1 MAKNIDIPNGWEVKK
16 LGEVF
21 KKINIKNKDKLIT
34 QVLTNSAQYGVI
46 AQEEFFDKSIATKE
60 NINTYYILNIDDFIY
75 NPRISKFAP
84 AGPISRNKYKIG
96 CVSPL
101 YTVFKMT
108 ANYNIDFYE
117 LYFKSNIWNR
127 QAYNIANFGARFD
140 RMNITDIDF
149 FNMPIPVPPL
159 AEQEKIA
166 EILSLW
172 DKAIEQTKELIA
184 YKEKQKKGLMQNLLT
199 GKKRLHGFNDKW
211 KTYKL
216 GEVAETYG
224 GLTNKTKND
233 FGNEGNKYISYL
245 EIYQNYYLKKPT
257 NNYVII
263 KNNEKQTELKYGD
276 ILFTLSSEIPEEV
289 GISCVILF
297 EPREKIYLNSFSFCL
312 RLKENNILHPLFSA
326 YIFRA
331 EHLRQSIN
339 KFAQGATRYNLSKA
353 NFLKLN
359 ITIPTSLDEQKAI
372 ADILCKADEEIELL
386 NKQLDLYTEQKKGLM
401 QNLLTGKVRVT
412 V

>member
-1 MAKNIDIPNGWEVKK
+1 MANKIDIPNGWEVKK

-60 NINTYYILNIDDFIY
+60 NINNYYILNIDDFIY

-140 RMNITDIDF
+140 RMNITDTDF

-172 DKAIEQTKELIA
+172 DKAIEHTKELIA

-199 GKKRLHGFNDKW
+199 GKKRLHGFTDKW
-211 KTYKL
+211 KTVKL
-216 GEVAETYG
+216 GEVIDKDIIYKKGQSLTAENANKGTIPVVAAGREIPYFHNNYNFKNIITISASGAYAGYIWYHNYPIWASDCNILYG
-224 GLTNKTKND
+224 QKDIFDTIFLFYILKLQQNKLYSLQTGGAQPHIYKND
-233 FGNEGNKYISYL
+233 ICQLIIPKISF
-245 EIYQNYYLKKPT
+245 N
-257 NNYVII
+257 
-263 KNNEKQTELKYGD
+263 
-276 ILFTLSSEIPEEV
+276 
-289 GISCVILF
+289 
-297 EPREKIYLNSFSFCL
+297 
-312 RLKENNILHPLFSA
+312 
-326 YIFRA
+326 
-331 EHLRQSIN
+331 
-339 KFAQGATRYNLSKA
+339 
-353 NFLKLN
+353 
-359 ITIPTSLDEQKAI
+359 EQKAI

>member
-1 MAKNIDIPNGWEVKK
+1 MANKIDIPNGWEVKK

-60 NINTYYILNIDDFIY
+60 NINNYYILNIDDFIY

-140 RMNITDIDF
+140 RMNITDTDF

-199 GKKRLHGFNDKW
+199 GKKRLSGFTDEW
-211 KTYKL
+211 KTTKL
-216 GEVAETYG
+216 GEVTEMNSG
-224 GLTNKTKND
+224 GTPTTSKIEYYNGNINWVSITDITSHYKHLYNTKTK
-233 FGNEGNKYISYL
+233 I
-245 EIYQNYYLKKPT
+245 
-257 NNYVII
+257 
-263 KNNEKQTELKYGD
+263 TELGLQNSSAKIFPVNT
-276 ILFTLSSEIPEEV
+276 ILYAMYASIGECIIAKEEMTTSQAIL
-289 GISCVILF
+289 GIRCS
-297 EPREKIYLNSFSFCL
+297 
-312 RLKENNILHPLFSA
+312 NNIYYEYLFYLLYNYKDKSKTLA
-326 YIFRA
+326 QQGTQANLNKEIVENFIF
-331 EHLRQSIN
+331 Q
-339 KFAQGATRYNLSKA
+339 
-353 NFLKLN
+353 
-359 ITIPTSLDEQKAI
+359 IPTSLDEQKAI

-386 NKQLDLYTEQKKGLM
+386 KKQLDLYMEQKKGLM

>member
-1 MAKNIDIPNGWEVKK
+1 MANKIDIPNGWDVKK

-140 RMNITDIDF
+140 RMNITDTDF
-149 FNMPIPVPPL
+149 FNMPIPIPPL

-211 KTYKL
+211 KTVKL
-216 GEVAETYG
+216 GEVFDIQMCRRIYKDQTNSIGGIPFYKIGTMGKIADAFIDEQLFNTYKNKYNYPLNGETLITCSGTIGKCYQYNG
-224 GLTNKTKND
+224 EKAYYQDSNIVWLRTKN
-233 FGNEGNKYISYL
+233 KYKINL
-245 EIYQNYYLKKPT
+245 NYIFIVVSNIKWNSVEKTTITRLYTPTLKKA
-257 NNYVII
+257 
-263 KNNEKQTELKYGD
+263 
-276 ILFTLSSEIPEEV
+276 EI
-289 GISCVILF
+289 
-297 EPREKIYLNSFSFCL
+297 
-312 RLKENNILHPLFSA
+312 
-326 YIFRA
+326 
-331 EHLRQSIN
+331 
-339 KFAQGATRYNLSKA
+339 
-353 NFLKLN
+353 FL
-359 ITIPTSLDEQKAI
+359 PPLDEQKAI

>member
-1 MAKNIDIPNGWEVKK
+1 MANKIDIPNGWEVKK

-60 NINTYYILNIDDFIY
+60 NINNYYILNIDDFIY

-149 FNMPIPVPPL
+149 FNMPIPIPPL

-199 GKKRLHGFNDKW
+199 GKKRLHGFTDEW
-211 KTYKL
+211 KTTKL
-216 GEVAETYG
+216 GEVTEMNSG
-224 GLTNKTKND
+224 GTPTTSKIEYYNGNINWVSITDITSHYKHLYNTKTK
-233 FGNEGNKYISYL
+233 I
-245 EIYQNYYLKKPT
+245 
-257 NNYVII
+257 
-263 KNNEKQTELKYGD
+263 TELGLQNSSAKIFPVNT
-276 ILFTLSSEIPEEV
+276 ILYAMYASIGECIIAKEEMTTSQAIL
-289 GISCVILF
+289 GIRCS
-297 EPREKIYLNSFSFCL
+297 
-312 RLKENNILHPLFSA
+312 NNIYYEYLFYLLYNYKDKSKTLA
-326 YIFRA
+326 QQGTQANLNKEIVENFIF
-331 EHLRQSIN
+331 Q
-339 KFAQGATRYNLSKA
+339 
-353 NFLKLN
+353 
-359 ITIPTSLDEQKAI
+359 IPTSLDEQKAI

-386 NKQLDLYTEQKKGLM
+386 KKQLDLYMEQKKGLM

>member
-1 MAKNIDIPNGWEVKK
+1 MANKIDIPNGWEVKK

-60 NINTYYILNIDDFIY
+60 NINNYYTLNIDDFIY

-140 RMNITDIDF
+140 RMNITDSDF

-172 DKAIEQTKELIA
+172 DKAIEHTKELIA

-199 GKKRLHGFNDKW
+199 GKKRLHGWTDDW
-211 KTYKL
+211 KNIEL
-216 GEVAETYG
+216 GEVLTERNIYAEKNGKYHHVSLTKYG
-224 GLTNKTKND
+224 IIQKND
-233 FGNEGNKYISYL
+233 KYDRDYLVTKQGKEYKITRKDDICYNPANLKFGVICK
-245 EIYQNYYLKKPT
+245 
-257 NNYVII
+257 NNY
-263 KNNEKQTELKYGD
+263 G
-276 ILFTLSSEIPEEV
+276 V
-289 GISCVILF
+289 GIFSPIYITFEVNSDYNTDFIAFVLTQQSFIDKIRRYEEGTVYERKAVKPKDFLLGRIL
-297 EPREKIYLNSFSFCL
+297 
-312 RLKENNILHPLFSA
+312 
-326 YIFRA
+326 
-331 EHLRQSIN
+331 
-339 KFAQGATRYNLSKA
+339 
-353 NFLKLN
+353 
-359 ITIPTSLDEQKAI
+359 IPTLFNEQKAI
-372 ADILCKADEEIELL
+372 ADILLKADKEIELL
-386 NKQLDLYTEQKKGLM
+386 NKQLELYTEQKKGLM
-401 QNLLTGKVRVT
+401 QNLLTGRVKV
-412 V
+412 

>member
-1 MAKNIDIPNGWEVKK
+1 MANKIDIPNGWEVKK

-60 NINTYYILNIDDFIY
+60 NINNYYTLNIDDFIY

-140 RMNITDIDF
+140 RMNITDSDF

-172 DKAIEQTKELIA
+172 DKAIEHTKELIA

-199 GKKRLHGFNDKW
+199 GKKRLSGFTDKW
-211 KTYKL
+211 KTYIVKEL
-216 GEVAETYG
+216 GLVITG
-224 GLTNKTKND
+224 KTPNTEKN
-233 FGNEGNKYISYL
+233 EY
-245 EIYQNYYLKKPT
+245 
-257 NNYVII
+257 
-263 KNNEKQTELKYGD
+263 YGD
-276 ILFTLSSEIPEEV
+276 EFLFITPTDIHYKYTTKTE
-289 GISCVILF
+289 
-297 EPREKIYLNSFSFCL
+297 R
-312 RLKENNILHPLFSA
+312 
-326 YIFRA
+326 
-331 EHLRQSIN
+331 
-339 KFAQGATRYNLSKA
+339 NLSKSGLNKSKLIPKNSVLITCIA
-353 NFLKLN
+353 SIGKNTINKSDCAINQQINAIVLNNNFYYEYIYYYMTFNSPYLLKFAGKSATSIIN
-359 ITIPTSLDEQKAI
+359 KTTFEEIDVTIPPLDEQKAI

-386 NKQLDLYTEQKKGLM
+386 KKQLDLYTEQKKGLM